1 LVCYKAAK
9 GRFVVKGVNFMRT
22 NTLSWRCVSS
32 CLLLM
37 SSVLLSPSAL
47 AFTDDEARKAILDL
61 RQQIR
66 TMNEANQRARIQ
78 LSDQIEALGQE
89 IVRLRGDL
97 EQLGRPAGAGGA
109 AGGRPADP
117 RSQDPREQ
125 AAFEQSIESFRK
137 AQYKETVQNLTAFL
151 TLYPDSK
158 LAPTAQ
164 FYLGSS
170 RFAMKDFKG
179 AITTLQAMVQK
190 FPTEPRAADA
200 LLMVA
205 SSQIELNNR
214 AGAKTTLQRI
224 VKDYK
229 GTPAADTATKRL
241 PLLQ

>member
-1 LVCYKAAK
+1 
-9 GRFVVKGVNFMRT
+9 MRI
-22 NTLSWRCVSS
+22 NTLFWRSVSS
-32 CLLLM
+32 CLVLM

>member
-1 LVCYKAAK
+1 MFNK
-9 GRFVVKGVNFMRT
+9 T
-22 NTLSWRCVSS
+22 ISWRLARA
-32 CLLLM
+32 CLILA
-37 SSVLLSPSAL
+37 SGLSLAQPAL

-61 RQQIR
+61 RQQIK
-66 TMNEANQRARIQ
+66 TLTEGNQRARIQ

-89 IVRLRGDL
+89 VVRLRGDL
-97 EQLGRPAGAGGA
+97 EQLGRPANLP
-109 AGGRPADP
+109 GGRGPDP
-117 RSQDPREQ
+117 RAQDPREQ
-125 AAFEQSIESFRK
+125 AAFDQSIETFRQSK
-137 AQYKETVQNLTAFL
+137 YNETVQNLTAFL

-190 FPTEPRAADA
+190 SPTEPRAADA

-214 AGAKTTLQRI
+214 PGAKVTLQRI

>member
-1 LVCYKAAK
+1 
-9 GRFVVKGVNFMRT
+9 MRT
-22 NTLSWRCVSS
+22 NTFSWRCVSS
-32 CLLLM
+32 CLVLM
-37 SSVLLSPSAL
+37 SSLLLSQSAL

-97 EQLGRPAGAGGA
+97 EQLGRPASAGGA

>member
-1 LVCYKAAK
+1 
-9 GRFVVKGVNFMRT
+9 MRT
-22 NTLSWRCVSS
+22 NILSWRCVSS
-32 CLLLM
+32 SLVLM
-37 SSVLLSPSAL
+37 SSVMLSQSAL

-89 IVRLRGDL
+89 IVRLRGDV
-97 EQLGRPAGAGGA
+97 EQLGRPASAGGA
-109 AGGRPADP
+109 AGGRAADP

-125 AAFEQSIESFRK
+125 AAFDQSMESFRK
-137 AQYKETVQNLTAFL
+137 AQYKETIQNLTAFL

-170 RFAMKDFKG
+170 RYAMKDYKG

-190 FPTEPRAADA
+190 YPKEPRAADA

-205 SSQIELNNR
+205 SCQIELNNR

-229 GTPAADTATKRL
+229 GTPAADTAAKRL

>member
-1 LVCYKAAK
+1 
-9 GRFVVKGVNFMRT
+9 MR
-22 NTLSWRCVSS
+22 NKILSWRAASS
-32 CLLLM
+32 CL
-37 SSVLLSPSAL
+37 VLLSGVLLSQSAL
-47 AFTDDEARKAILDL
+47 AFTDDEARKAILEL

-78 LSDQIEALGQE
+78 LSDQIETLGQE
-89 IVRLRGDL
+89 IVRLRGDI
-97 EQLGRPAGAGGA
+97 EQFGRPAGAGGA
-109 AGGRPADP
+109 SGARGADP

-125 AAFEQSIESFRK
+125 AAFDQSMESFRK
-137 AQYKETVQNLTAFL
+137 AQYKETIQNLTAFL
-151 TLYPDSK
+151 TLYPDSA

-164 FYLGSS
+164 FYMGSS
-170 RFAMKDFKG
+170 RYAMKDFKG

-205 SSQIELNNR
+205 SCQIELNNR
-214 AGAKTTLQRI
+214 PGAKTTLQRI

-229 GTPAADTATKRL
+229 GTPAADTAAKRL

>member
-1 LVCYKAAK
+1 
-9 GRFVVKGVNFMRT
+9 MRT
-22 NTLSWRCVSS
+22 NPLSWRCVSS
-32 CLLLM
+32 CLVLM
-37 SSVLLSPSAL
+37 SSVLLSSSAL

-214 AGAKTTLQRI
+214 PGAKATLQRI

>member
-1 LVCYKAAK
+1 MAALS
-9 GRFVVKGVNFMRT
+9 FKGVHFMRT
-22 NTLSWRCVSS
+22 NILSWRCVSS
-32 CLLLM
+32 CLVLM
-37 SSVLLSPSAL
+37 SGVMLSQSAL

-89 IVRLRGDL
+89 IVRLRGDI
-97 EQLGRPAGAGGA
+97 EQLGRPASAGGA
-109 AGGRPADP
+109 TGGRAADP

-125 AAFEQSIESFRK
+125 AAFDQSMESFRK

-170 RFAMKDFKG
+170 RYAMKDYKG

-190 FPTEPRAADA
+190 YPKEPRAADA

-205 SSQIELNNR
+205 SCQIELNNR

>member
-1 LVCYKAAK
+1 
-9 GRFVVKGVNFMRT
+9 MR
-22 NTLSWRCVSS
+22 NKTLSWRAASACLVLIGGALVSQ
-32 CLLLM
+32 
-37 SSVLLSPSAL
+37 SAM
-47 AFTDDEARKAILDL
+47 AFTDDEARRAILEL
-61 RQQIR
+61 RQQIK

-78 LSDQIEALGQE
+78 LSDQIETLGQE
-89 IVRLRGDL
+89 IVRLRGDI
-97 EQLGRPAGAGGA
+97 EQLGRPAGAGGGA
-109 AGGRPADP
+109 SGARGADP

-137 AQYKETVQNLTAFL
+137 AQYKETIQNLTAFL
-151 TLYPDSK
+151 TLYPDSA

-170 RFAMKDFKG
+170 RYAMKDFKG

-190 FPTEPRAADA
+190 YPTEPRAADA

-205 SSQIELNNR
+205 SCQIELNNR
-214 AGAKTTLQRI
+214 PGAKITLQRI

-229 GTPAADTATKRL
+229 GTPAADTAAKRL

>member
-1 LVCYKAAK
+1 
-9 GRFVVKGVNFMRT
+9 MR
-22 NTLSWRCVSS
+22 NKTLSWRAASACLVLMGGALVSQ
-32 CLLLM
+32 
-37 SSVLLSPSAL
+37 SAL
-47 AFTDDEARKAILDL
+47 AFTDDEARKAILEL

-78 LSDQIEALGQE
+78 LSDQIETLGQE
-89 IVRLRGDL
+89 IVRLRGDI
-97 EQLGRPAGAGGA
+97 EQLGRPAGAGG
-109 AGGRPADP
+109 GTSGVRGADP

-151 TLYPDSK
+151 TLYPDSA

-170 RFAMKDFKG
+170 RYAMKDFKG
-179 AITTLQAMVQK
+179 AITTLQGMVQK
-190 FPTEPRAADA
+190 YPTEPRAADA

-205 SSQIELNNR
+205 SCQIELNNR
-214 AGAKTTLQRI
+214 PGAKITLQRI

>member
-1 LVCYKAAK
+1 
-9 GRFVVKGVNFMRT
+9 MRT

-32 CLLLM
+32 CLVLM
-37 SSVLLSPSAL
+37 SSVLLSQSAL

>member
-1 LVCYKAAK
+1 
-9 GRFVVKGVNFMRT
+9 MRVQSF
-22 NTLSWRCVSS
+22 SWRTASS
-32 CLLLM
+32 CLVVL
-37 SSVLLSPSAL
+37 SSVLLSQSAL

-78 LSDQIEALGQE
+78 LSDQIEMLGQE
-89 IVRLRGDL
+89 IVRLRGEI
-97 EQLGRPAGAGGA
+97 EQLGRPAAAGGA
-109 AGGRPADP
+109 AGGRAADP
-117 RSQDPREQ
+117 RAQDPREQ
-125 AAFEQSIESFRK
+125 AAFDQSMETFRK

-170 RFAMKDFKG
+170 RYAMKDFKG

-190 FPTEPRAADA
+190 YPTEPRAADA

-205 SSQIELNNR
+205 SCQIELNNR

-229 GTPAADTATKRL
+229 GTPAADTAAKRL

>member
-1 LVCYKAAK
+1 
-9 GRFVVKGVNFMRT
+9 MR
-22 NTLSWRCVSS
+22 NKTLSWRAASACLVLMGGGLVSQ
-32 CLLLM
+32 
-37 SSVLLSPSAL
+37 SAL
-47 AFTDDEARKAILDL
+47 AFTDDEARKAILEL

-78 LSDQIEALGQE
+78 LSDQIETLGQE
-89 IVRLRGDL
+89 IVRLRGDI
-97 EQLGRPAGAGGA
+97 EQLGRPAGAAGGA
-109 AGGRPADP
+109 SGARGADP

-125 AAFEQSIESFRK
+125 AAFDQSMESFRK
-137 AQYKETVQNLTAFL
+137 AQYKETIQNLTAFL
-151 TLYPDSK
+151 TLYPDSA

-164 FYLGSS
+164 FYMGSS

-214 AGAKTTLQRI
+214 PGAKTTLQRI

-229 GTPAADTATKRL
+229 GTPAADTAAKRL

>member
-32 CLLLM
+32 CLVLM

>member
-1 LVCYKAAK
+1 
-9 GRFVVKGVNFMRT
+9 
-22 NTLSWRCVSS
+22 
-32 CLLLM
+32 M
-37 SSVLLSPSAL
+37 SGMLLSQSAL

-89 IVRLRGDL
+89 IVRLRGDI
-97 EQLGRPAGAGGA
+97 EQLGRPAGTGGA

-190 FPTEPRAADA
+190 FPNEPRAADA

-229 GTPAADTATKRL
+229 GTPAAETATKRL

>member
-1 LVCYKAAK
+1 
-9 GRFVVKGVNFMRT
+9 MRT
-22 NTLSWRCVSS
+22 NTFSWRCVSS
-32 CLLLM
+32 CLVLM
-37 SSVLLSPSAL
+37 SSLLLSQSAL

-190 FPTEPRAADA
+190 YPTEPRAADA

>member
-1 LVCYKAAK
+1 
-9 GRFVVKGVNFMRT
+9 MRNKT
-22 NTLSWRCVSS
+22 ISWRMVSS
-32 CLLLM
+32 CLVLM
-37 SSVLLSPSAL
+37 GGVSLSQPVL
-47 AFTDDEARKAILDL
+47 AFADDDARKAILEL
-61 RQQIR
+61 RQQIK
-66 TMNEANQRARIQ
+66 TLTEANQRARIQ

-89 IVRLRGDL
+89 IVRLRGDI
-97 EQLGRPAGAGGA
+97 EQLGRPASTPGARG
-109 AGGRPADP
+109 ADP
-117 RSQDPREQ
+117 RAQDPREQ
-125 AAFEQSIESFRK
+125 SAFDQSMETFRK
-137 AQYKETVQNLTAFL
+137 GQYKETIQNLTAFL

-190 FPTEPRAADA
+190 YPTEPRAADA

-205 SSQIELNNR
+205 SSQLELNNR

-229 GTPAADTATKRL
+229 GTPAADTAAKRL

>member
-1 LVCYKAAK
+1 LVSHKAAK
-9 GRFVVKGVNFMRT
+9 CRFVVKGVNFMRI
-22 NTLSWRCVSS
+22 NTLSWRCLSS
-32 CLLLM
+32 CLVLI

-97 EQLGRPAGAGGA
+97 EQLGRPTGAGGA
-109 AGGRPADP
+109 AGGRPTDP

-125 AAFEQSIESFRK
+125 AAFEQSIESYRK

-170 RFAMKDFKG
+170 RFMTKDFKG

>member
-1 LVCYKAAK
+1 
-9 GRFVVKGVNFMRT
+9 MRT
-22 NTLSWRCVSS
+22 NTFSWRCVSS
-32 CLLLM
+32 CLVLM
-37 SSVLLSPSAL
+37 SSLLLSQSAL

-125 AAFEQSIESFRK
+125 AAFEQSIESYRK

-190 FPTEPRAADA
+190 YPTEPRAADA

>member
-1 LVCYKAAK
+1 
-9 GRFVVKGVNFMRT
+9 MRT
-22 NTLSWRCVSS
+22 NAFFWRNISLSVV
-32 CLLLM
+32 LM
-37 SSVLLSPSAL
+37 SGVLLGQSAH
-47 AFTDDEARKAILDL
+47 AFTDDEARKAILEL
-61 RQQIR
+61 RQQVR

-89 IVRLRGDL
+89 IVRLRNDI
-97 EQLGRPAGAGGA
+97 EQLGRPAT
-109 AGGRPADP
+109 AGGRAADP

-125 AAFEQSIESFRK
+125 AAFDQSMESFRK

-170 RFAMKDFKG
+170 RYAMKDYKG

-190 FPTEPRAADA
+190 YPKEPRAADA

-205 SSQIELNNR
+205 SCQIELNNR

>member
-1 LVCYKAAK
+1 
-9 GRFVVKGVNFMRT
+9 MRT

-32 CLLLM
+32 CLVFM
-37 SSVLLSPSAL
+37 SSVLLSQSAL

-97 EQLGRPAGAGGA
+97 EQLGRPASAGGA

-125 AAFEQSIESFRK
+125 AAFEQSIESYRK

-170 RFAMKDFKG
+170 RFMTKDFKG

>member
-1 LVCYKAAK
+1 
-9 GRFVVKGVNFMRT
+9 MRT
-22 NTLSWRCVSS
+22 NPLSWRCVSS
-32 CLLLM
+32 CLVLM

-229 GTPAADTATKRL
+229 GTPAAETATKRL

>member
-1 LVCYKAAK
+1 
-9 GRFVVKGVNFMRT
+9 M
-22 NTLSWRCVSS
+22 SS
-32 CLLLM
+32 LLL
-37 SSVLLSPSAL
+37 SQSAL

-109 AGGRPADP
+109 AGGRPGDP

-190 FPTEPRAADA
+190 YPTEPRAADA

>member
-1 LVCYKAAK
+1 
-9 GRFVVKGVNFMRT
+9 MRT
-22 NTLSWRCVSS
+22 NAFFWRKISLSVVLVSGA
-32 CLLLM
+32 
-37 SSVLLSPSAL
+37 LLSQSAL
-47 AFTDDEARKAILDL
+47 AFTDDEARKAILEL
-61 RQQIR
+61 RQQVR

-89 IVRLRGDL
+89 IVRLRNDI
-97 EQLGRPAGAGGA
+97 EQLGRPAVAGGA
-109 AGGRPADP
+109 AGGRAADP

-125 AAFEQSIESFRK
+125 AAFDQSMESFRK

-170 RFAMKDFKG
+170 RYAMKDYKG

-190 FPTEPRAADA
+190 YPKEPRAADA

-205 SSQIELNNR
+205 SCQIELNNR

-229 GTPAADTATKRL
+229 GTPAAETATKRL

>member
-1 LVCYKAAK
+1 
-9 GRFVVKGVNFMRT
+9 MR
-22 NTLSWRCVSS
+22 NKTLSWRVVGS
-32 CLLLM
+32 CLALLGGT
-37 SSVLLSPSAL
+37 LLSQPSL
-47 AFTDDEARKAILDL
+47 AFTDDEARKAILEL

-78 LSDQIEALGQE
+78 LSDQIEMLGQE

-97 EQLGRPAGAGGA
+97 EQLGRPAGEAGGA
-109 AGGRPADP
+109 RGADP

-125 AAFEQSIESFRK
+125 AAFDQSMESFRK

-151 TLYPDSK
+151 TLYPESA

-170 RFAMKDFKG
+170 RYAMKDFKG

-190 FPTEPRAADA
+190 YPREPRAADA

-205 SSQIELNNR
+205 SCQIELNNR
-214 AGAKTTLQRI
+214 PGAKATLQRI

-229 GTPAADTATKRL
+229 GTPAADTAAKRL

>member
-1 LVCYKAAK
+1 
-9 GRFVVKGVNFMRT
+9 MRVQSF
-22 NTLSWRCVSS
+22 SWRTACS
-32 CLLLM
+32 CLVLLG
-37 SSVLLSPSAL
+37 SVLLSQSAL
-47 AFTDDEARKAILDL
+47 AFTDDAARKAILDL

-66 TMNEANQRARIQ
+66 TINEANQRARIQ
-78 LSDQIEALGQE
+78 LSDQIEMLGQE
-89 IVRLRGDL
+89 IVRLRGEI

-109 AGGRPADP
+109 AGGRAADP
-117 RSQDPREQ
+117 RAQDPREQ
-125 AAFEQSIESFRK
+125 SAFDQSMETFRK

-164 FYLGSS
+164 FYLGIS
-170 RFAMKDFKG
+170 RYAMKDYQG
-179 AITTLQAMVQK
+179 EITTLQAMVQK

-205 SSQIELNNR
+205 SCQIELNNR

-229 GTPAADTATKRL
+229 GTPAADTAAKRL

>member
-1 LVCYKAAK
+1 
-9 GRFVVKGVNFMRT
+9 MRT